1 MAYRNK
7 QETIEIAE
15 RLGVDVS
22 GMTWPE
28 MQRAV
33 SAALKS
39 NDNDNTKKK
48 SSNYK
53 YKKIR
58 FNKEMEPYLNKK
70 ILIAPEMYPDA
81 KRYVH
86 YHEELGDDLEIEEI
100 SMLGLEGGKIDWR
113 GTNDMKTGTYK
124 VKGKT
129 GRKVVADS
137 ALPRQNAGIGWNLS
151 REWFPVVEFMGQR
164 GYLYRHPSKL
174 NFRAMLD
181 DLNVYEDYRSVLQR
195 NGVLFYLTGL
205 LCIDIGV
212 AENIMKDIE
221 KRAARGELEQWGL

>member
-7 QETIEIAE
+7 QETIELANE
-15 RLGVDVS
+15 LGIDIS
-22 GMTWPE
+22 DMTWPE

-33 SAALKS
+33 SSALKA
-39 NDNDNTKKK
+39 NDNDKRVKG
-48 SSNYK
+48 SSKVNRRKARY
-53 YKKIR
+53 
-58 FNKEMEPYLNKK
+58 NKEMLPYLDKK

-113 GTNDMKTGTYK
+113 GTNDMKTGTYR

-164 GYLYRHPSKL
+164 GYLYRHPSKIS
-174 NFRAMLD
+174 FRAMLD
-181 DLNVYEDYRSVLQR
+181 DLGVYEDYRRVLQR
-195 NGVLFYLTGL
+195 HGTLFYLTGL

-221 KRAARGELEQWGL
+221 KRAARGELDSWQV